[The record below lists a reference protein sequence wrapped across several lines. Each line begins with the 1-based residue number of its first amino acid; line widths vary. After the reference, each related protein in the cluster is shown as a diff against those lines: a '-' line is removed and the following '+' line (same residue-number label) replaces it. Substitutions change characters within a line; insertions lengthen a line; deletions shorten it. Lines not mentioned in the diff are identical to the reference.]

1 MKIYLLISII
11 LILILFSSRNIENM
25 ADIVPYTNDDLK
37 PDLTSKCCI
46 IEKKYLP
53 SDNSLY
59 GGNFKYTY
67 SPKENGE
74 CDSSMYEL
82 NNNKQLLIDGVNNWS
97 NNNCTDKNIVLGSCR
112 MINNECIDFV
122 DKSYCD
128 KIPGMVW
135 SEKTCNNPLDF
146 VWQDKITRK
155 VPERDKD
162 DGSYV
167 MFPEQLK
174 KF

>member
-1 MKIYLLISII
+1 M
-11 LILILFSSRNIENM
+11 
-25 ADIVPYTNDDLK
+25 
-37 PDLTSKCCI
+37 
-46 IEKKYLP
+46 
-53 SDNSLY
+53 Y
-59 GGNFKYTY
+59 GGNFKYVY
-67 SPKENGE
+67 SSKENE
-74 CDSSMYEL
+74 QCDPSLYDI

-97 NNNCTDKNIVLGSCR
+97 NDKCTDQNSDIGSCR

-122 DKSYCD
+122 DKPFCD
-128 KIPGMVW
+128 KVPGMVW
-135 SEKTCNNPLDF
+135 SERTCNNPLEF
-146 VWQDKITRK
+146 VWQDKIIRN